1 MHQETTQQES
11 QPDAGDDLEAPDKRL
26 DAVDD
31 IQVHIALVSQED
43 SFNN

>member
-11 QPDAGDDLEAPDKRL
+11 QPEAGDDLEVPDKHL
-26 DAVDD
+26 DGVDD
-31 IQVHIALVSQED
+31 IQVHIALVGQEE